1 MPPQGPPQ
9 FPQYPQQQY
18 PPQQPQYGQY
28 PQQQPPP
35 GKKTPVW
42 VWVLVA
48 AGVVIVLGLAAIGI
62 GGYLLVRR
70 VQNAGFD
77 STLMQKNPAL
87 ALAKMAASMNPDYET
102 ISTNDSTGTITVRE
116 KSTGKTVTLK
126 FDTEKKT
133 LEVVDEN
140 GQQSKISVSGDDK
153 SGSVTLQSP
162 EGTVKFGGAAGNNGP
177 AWAPVYPGATA
188 QGTLSSQTSE
198 GNTNVFSFKTQDS
211 ADKVLDYYQEQLKSA
226 GFNVK
231 TVGAGAS
238 GGMVQG
244 EDPTKNRTII
254 VTVGSSG
261 EGTEG
266 SVSATEK
273 K

>member
-1 MPPQGPPQ
+1 M
-9 FPQYPQQQY
+9 
-18 PPQQPQYGQY
+18 
-28 PQQQPPP
+28 
-35 GKKTPVW
+35 PVW
-42 VWVLVA
+42 VWILIA
-48 AGVVIVLGLAAIGI
+48 AGVVIVMGLAAIGI
-62 GGYLLVRR
+62 GGYFLVKR

-77 STLMQKNPAL
+77 PTLMQKNPGL
-87 ALAKMAASMNPDYET
+87 ALAKMAAAMNPDYET
-102 ISTNDSTGTITVRE
+102 LSTSDSAGTVTVRE

-126 FDTEKKT
+126 FDPDKKT

-140 GQQSKISVSGDDK
+140 GLQAKISVSADDK
-153 SGSVTLQSP
+153 SGAVTVQSP
-162 EGTVKFGGAAGNNGP
+162 EGTVRYGASAGNNAP
-177 AWAPVYPGATA
+177 AWTPVYPGATT
-188 QGTLSSQTSE
+188 QGTVSSQTNE
-198 GNTNVFSFKTQDS
+198 GSSNVFTFKTNDP

-238 GGMVQG
+238 GGVVQG
-244 EDPTKNRTII
+244 EDPTRNRTIV
-254 VTVGSSG
+254 VTVGSSS